1 MKNTLGI
8 LAAFLGGAIVG
19 GALGLLFA
27 PESGEVTRKKLAD
40 VLEKKGIKLNDFE
53 LDELIS
59 CFKSKN
65 EQKSQED
72 IQNS

>member
-1 MKNTLGI
+1 MKNTVGI

-40 VLEKKGIKLNDFE
+40 ALEKRGIKLSDFD

-59 CFKSKN
+59 NFSSKK
-65 EQKSQED
+65 EQAPQQD
-72 IQNS
+72 MQNS